1 MKPVVIK
8 IIGAKKLFIKWD
20 DKTESIIPL
29 QKLRRFCPCAT
40 CQSFREMQSKKY
52 ISFFFNDQI
61 YIDFISDV
69 GYYAISIIW
78 KDGHS
83 TGIYEFSYLKNLANN

>member
-40 CQSFREMQSKKY
+40 CQSFREMQSKNY
-52 ISFFFNDQI
+52 IPLFYNDQI
-61 YIDFISDV
+61 YIESISEV
-69 GYYAISIIW
+69 GNYAISIIW
-78 KDGHS
+78 KDGHR

>member
-40 CQSFREMQSKKY
+40 CQSFREMQSKNY
-52 ISFFFNDQI
+52 ISLFYNDQI
-61 YIDFISDV
+61 YIESISEV
-69 GYYAISIIW
+69 GNYAISIIW